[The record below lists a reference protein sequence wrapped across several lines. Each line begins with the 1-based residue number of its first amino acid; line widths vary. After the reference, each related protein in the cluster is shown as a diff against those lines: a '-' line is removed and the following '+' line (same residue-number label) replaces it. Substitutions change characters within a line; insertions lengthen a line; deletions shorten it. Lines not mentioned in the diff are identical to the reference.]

1 MNESATTVY
10 GYHSSPLGELLLTWD
25 LGALTGLF
33 MAQHKGK
40 EAPRPEPGW
49 RRDQS
54 ALRAVHD
61 QLRAFFAGELRTF
74 DLPLRMAGTP
84 FQRLV
89 WEGLLGIPFGAT
101 ASYAELARRIG
112 RPGAWRAV
120 GAANGRNPIAIVV
133 PCHRVIGAL
142 GTLGG
147 YGGGLDRKEWL
158 LRHEARVLEK
168 PIRAQP
174 RNENVAT
181 CRSME

>member
-10 GYHSSPLGELLLTWD
+10 DFHSSPLGELLLTWD
-25 LGALTGLF
+25 EGALAGLT
-33 MAQHKGK
+33 MVQRQGK
-40 EAPRPEPGW
+40 EARRPGPGW

-54 ALRAVHD
+54 ALRPVHA

-89 WEGLLGIPFGAT
+89 WDGLLAIPFGAT

-112 RPGAWRAV
+112 RPGASRAV
-120 GAANGRNPIAIVV
+120 GAANGRNPIGIIV
-133 PCHRVIGAL
+133 PCHRVIAAD

-158 LRHEARVLEK
+158 LCHEASVLDRQ
-168 PIRAQP
+168 IRAQP
-174 RNENVAT
+174 RTRHVVT
-181 CRSME
+181 RPSME